1 MFELP
6 NFSGFDLYQPF
17 PGIDQWVFDTKYE
30 HKYHGTLKEIV
41 KFMTNKMGF
50 YVEDIEIGL
59 NFVADNADKAHNAI
73 HFGSLKSPL
82 FSFKKEIPNEE
93 KAS

>member
-1 MFELP
+1 MFDQT

-17 PGIDQWVFDTKYE
+17 SGVDQWVFDTKYG
-30 HKYHGTLKEIV
+30 HKYHGTLKEV
-41 KFMTNKMGF
+41 VLFMTNKMGF

-59 NFVADNADKAHNAI
+59 NFVADNLQQNHNGC
-73 HFGSLKSPL
+73 HFGALKSPL
-82 FSFKKEIPNEE
+82 FSFKKEIKNEE